1 MTPIT
6 YHFIQLLYFAKF
18 RVLQTAAVHGGQE
31 VTGREERAAEAI
43 GARGA
48 HGKGKRDANGSSM
61 SCWCC

>member
-1 MTPIT
+1 M
-6 YHFIQLLYFAKF
+6 
-18 RVLQTAAVHGGQE
+18 AAVHGGQE

-61 SCWCC
+61 SWWCR